1 MSFESFHITTIK
13 IFLFFAIII
22 SSLTF
27 AQKTDVI
34 ILFNGDKITGEIK
47 EMQTGL
53 LKLSTDNLST
63 IYIEWDKITEIHAD
77 KIFEVELTDGRIY
90 YGSFQPSEKK
100 GMIFLKGV
108 TLENDLYLKYIVRIT
123 RIRESFWDI
132 LQGYI
137 KMGVSYTKSNKVGE
151 LSYGTDVIYTTKSQR
166 SELLLN
172 SNFSGSE
179 GNPTSSNN
187 NVSFSYNKFLTHK
200 WFWGG
205 IAIAEQNS
213 ELGLNL
219 RTTLGAAIGN
229 DFLQN
234 NKHFFNVVT
243 GFSAVVEWYEGEPE
257 AQTNLTGYISSKYQF
272 FIYETPGITLYSFL
286 NIYPY
291 LTNFG
296 RIRVNYTLDFDWQII
311 TDFYWDMSFYVDFD
325 NEPQSIDAST
335 VDYNIQ
341 MGLKYN
347 L

>member
-13 IFLFFAIII
+13 KFLFFAIII

-27 AQKTDVI
+27 AQKTDVVV
-34 ILFNGDKITGEIK
+34 LFNGDKITGEVK

-63 IYIEWDKITEIHAD
+63 IYIEWDKITEIQTD

-100 GMIFLKGV
+100 GMIILKGV
-108 TLENDLYLKYIVRIT
+108 TLENELFLKYIVRIT
-123 RIRESFWDI
+123 RIRESFLDI

-137 KMGVSYTKSNKVGE
+137 KLGTSYNKGSKVGE
-151 LSYGTDVIYTTKSQR
+151 LNFGTDVIYTTKTQR
-166 SELLLN
+166 SELILN
-172 SNFSGSE
+172 SDFSSSE
-179 GNPTSSNN
+179 GNPTSTSNN
-187 NVSFSYNKFLTHK
+187 ASFSYNKFLEDK

-219 RTTLGAAIGN
+219 RTTLGAAVGN

-234 NKHFFNVVT
+234 NRHFCNVVG
-243 GFSAVVEWYEGEPE
+243 GFSVLNEWYEGDAES
-257 AQTNLTGYISSKYQF
+257 QYNLTGYISSKYQF
-272 FIYETPGITLYSFL
+272 YIYETPGITLYSFL

-296 RIRVNYTLDFDWQII
+296 RVRINYTLDFDWQII
-311 TDFYWDMSFYVDFD
+311 SDFYWDMSFYVDYD
-325 NEPQSIDAST
+325 NEPQSIDGST
-335 VDYNIQ
+335 VDYNIET
-341 MGLKYN
+341 GLKYN